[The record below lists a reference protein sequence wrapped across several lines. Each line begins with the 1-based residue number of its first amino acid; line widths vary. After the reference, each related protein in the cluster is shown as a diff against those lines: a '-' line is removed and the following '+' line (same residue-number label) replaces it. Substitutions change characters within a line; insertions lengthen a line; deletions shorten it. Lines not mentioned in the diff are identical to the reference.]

1 MIVIDASALASFIL
15 LEPGW
20 ERIAPYVKHCASVD
34 HVVKEVTNTIWKA
47 YITGRISKRNAEEK
61 HKVLMKLIGVNIKLY
76 SEEQVISDALQ
87 LSIELKLP
95 IFDTLYIALAKKLKL
110 PLLTLDL
117 KQKRKAE
124 EVNVETITP

>member
-20 ERIAPYVKHCASVD
+20 ERIAPYIKHCMSVD

-47 YITGRISKRNAEEK
+47 YITERISRKDAEEK
-61 HKVLMKLIGVNIKLY
+61 HRALMRLVGVNIKLY
-76 SEEQVISDALQ
+76 SEEQVISDAFK
-87 LSIELKLP
+87 LSMKLKLP
-95 IFDTLYIALAKKLKL
+95 IYDTLYIALAKKLKL

-124 EVNVETITP
+124 EANVKTITP

>member
-20 ERIAPYVKHCASVD
+20 ERIAPYVKHYASVD

-47 YITGRISKRNAEEK
+47 YVTGRISKKNAEEK

-76 SEEQVISDALQ
+76 GEEQIIFDALR
-87 LSIELKLP
+87 LSMELKLP
-95 IFDTLYIALAKKLKL
+95 IYDTLYIALAKKLKL

>member
-20 ERIAPYVKHCASVD
+20 EKIAPYVKHCVSVD
-34 HVVKEVTNTIWKA
+34 HVVKEVTNAIWKA
-47 YITGRISKRNAEEK
+47 YVTGRISRKNAEEK
-61 HKVLMKLIGVNIKLY
+61 HRALMKLIGVNIKLY
-76 SEEQVISDALQ
+76 SEEQIIFDALK
-87 LSIELKLP
+87 LSMELKLP
-95 IFDTLYIALAKKLKL
+95 IYDTLYIALAKKLKL

-124 EVNVETITP
+124 EANVKTITP